1 MSTAVIV
8 LIAGNTPDE
17 PMGWVRLPSARGAAT
32 TGMVATGETIRGATG
47 DCILV
52 IPGFDGQLRALSTPT
67 RSVAQARAAASHLF
81 RDSLATDVSGAI
93 FAVGGVGEADS
104 RLAAAMS
111 RSRLSAWI
119 ERCAAM
125 RLKPQAIYLD
135 CSLLPVAG
143 ENVEVVRLADR
154 TLVSAGERG
163 GFTIDSDLA
172 PAVIGQW
179 LAQLGPAIGLIRLQ
193 GWTRETLGPA
203 LATPAR
209 NIAELHDAEDSAIRL
224 ARLAAARP
232 AHAPDFAS
240 ASSERAKAAASPLA
254 PWALAAGLA
263 IAAGLIQIGIT
274 VWDGMRD
281 TTSTETILAAA
292 EAEFREARPEVK
304 RVTNLRAQVTAALN
318 AARRPVANPVVAA
331 SPLISD
337 VLELH
342 PDVQLDEVRLD
353 GPGQTI
359 ELRLS
364 SLLQPQLDSAVEGLR
379 QAAGRIDVGPMQAI
393 DGRSSISVSMGG
405 A

>member
-1 MSTAVIV
+1 MIV
-8 LIAGNTPDE
+8 LIAGNTPED
-17 PMGWVRLPSARGAAT
+17 PMSWVSLPSAAGAAT
-32 TGMVATGETIRGATG
+32 TGSVASGETIRGATG

-52 IPGFDGQLRALSTPT
+52 LPGFDAQLRRLTTPT
-67 RSVAQARAAASHLF
+67 RTLAQARAAAMHLF
-81 RDSLATDVSGAI
+81 RDSLATDVSETL
-93 FAVGGVGEADS
+93 FAVGGLGEADG

-111 RSRLSAWI
+111 RARLATWI
-119 ERCAAM
+119 ERCASM
-125 RLKPQAIYLD
+125 RLKPQAIYVD
-135 CSLLPVAG
+135 CSLPPVASG
-143 ENVEVVRLADR
+143 QVDVSRLGDR

-163 GFTIDSDLA
+163 GFTMDSDLA

-179 LAQLGPAIGLIRLQ
+179 LVQLGAGIDAVRLQ
-193 GWTRETLGPA
+193 GWTREALAPA
-203 LATPAR
+203 LATLTAE
-209 NIAELHDAEDSAIRL
+209 ITELHDADDPSVRL

-232 AHAPDFAS
+232 LLAPDFAA
-240 ASSERAKAAASPLA
+240 ASSERAQSPASSLA

-274 VWDGMRD
+274 VWDGVRD
-281 TTSTETILAAA
+281 AASVETVLAAA
-292 EAEFREARPEVK
+292 EAEYREARPEVK
-304 RVTNLRAQVTAALN
+304 RITNLRAQITADLN
-318 AARRPVANPVVAA
+318 GARRSIANPVVAA

-353 GPGQTI
+353 APGQAI

-364 SLLQPQLDSAVEGLR
+364 SPLQPQLDSAVESLR
-379 QAAGRIDVGPMQAI
+379 HAAGQIDVGPMQAI